1 MPAAPETK
9 KNMMD
14 LNVEQE
20 TLRELASRRQN
31 LLLEL
36 KNYEAN
42 QRAGMSVG
50 SYGMVAGTTGVPGEE
65 EVGMIPAQTQ
75 LQTALAINLGTEG
88 KTVSNTLV
96 ILLLNVVLYFFLV
109 VDRNVQVL
117 YGFGEEKLMKL
128 IDEVKVP
135 VATQVQTE

>member
-96 ILLLNVVLYFFLV
+96 ILLLNVVLYSSLV

>member
-88 KTVSNTLV
+88 KTVSNTLI
-96 ILLLNVVLYFFLV
+96 ILLLNVVLYLSLV